1 LRLLEEEEV
10 QPGNS
15 TWAQLKPEKSL
26 PVLRGDHYIIRSNMT
41 TLGGG
46 SILDTRAKRHRRR
59 HLPTLQ
65 KLESLESGTPSEI
78 ILNIIESAVPS
89 TLESLFSSST
99 MQEEEIIPTV
109 HLLIAEKALM
119 STSISLEKSYFFTA
133 KRWEEICGLTKQSL
147 NLFHVQ
153 FPLRQGMPREELR
166 NKLALSPESFNAV
179 VDVLEETKVLRDFTS
194 LIALTDHE
202 SHLTEE
208 QSRISEAYV
217 ENISK
222 GKFSPRTDLEVDEDI
237 LNFLID
243 KGRLVRASDGIV
255 FSSDAFEEM
264 LDGVRSYIS
273 RHGEITV
280 GDFRDL
286 FQTSRKYALGF
297 MDYLDQ
303 QQITRRV
310 GDARILRE

>member
-1 LRLLEEEEV
+1 
-10 QPGNS
+10 
-15 TWAQLKPEKSL
+15 
-26 PVLRGDHYIIRSNMT
+26 MT

-46 SILDTRAKRHRRR
+46 SIVDTRAKRHRRR
-59 HLPTLQ
+59 HFPTLQ

-89 TLESLFSSST
+89 TLGSLLSSST
-99 MQEEEIIPTV
+99 MQEEEIIPTIEI
-109 HLLIAEKALM
+109 LIAEKALM
-119 STSISLEKSYFFTA
+119 STSSGIEKSYFFTS
-133 KRWEEICGLTKQSL
+133 KRWEDICDLTKRSL
-147 NLFHVQ
+147 NLFHTQ

-166 NKLALSPESFNAV
+166 NKLTLSPESFNAV
-179 VDVLEETKVLRDFTS
+179 VNVLEKIKVLRDFTS

-208 QSRISEAYV
+208 QRRISETYM
-217 ENISK
+217 ENISI
-222 GKFSPRTDLEVDEDI
+222 GKFSPRTDLEVDDDV

-243 KGRLVRASDGIV
+243 KGRLVRVSDGIV
-255 FSSDAFEEM
+255 FSSEAFKEM

-273 RHGEITV
+273 RNGEITV